1 MFLPGSMEWQA
12 WHFLKTRRPAVA
24 SPVPGAALEAA
35 VAALEAG
42 GGALEAGVAGDCRV
56 VALGDGVSLA
66 AMWS

>member
-1 MFLPGSMEWQA
+1 MEWQA

-24 SPVPGAALEAA
+24 SPVPGTALEEA

-42 GGALEAGVAGDCRV
+42 GAGDCRV